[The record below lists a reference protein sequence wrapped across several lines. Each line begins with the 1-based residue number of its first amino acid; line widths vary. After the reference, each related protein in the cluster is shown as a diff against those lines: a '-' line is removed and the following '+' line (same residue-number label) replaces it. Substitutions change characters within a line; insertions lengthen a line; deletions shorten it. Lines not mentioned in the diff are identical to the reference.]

1 MPEKIPSTLS
11 REEAF
16 RGPFPGNPII
26 YFVFFHM
33 DSLYKL
39 GTQNRL
45 NSGGIPFPVHIH
57 IEFGGLF
64 SGNFDIFP
72 WMQIEIKVPPRV

>member
-1 MPEKIPSTLS
+1 
-11 REEAF
+11 
-16 RGPFPGNPII
+16 
-26 YFVFFHM
+26 M